1 MIPPEGPAQWAC
13 RYFDPITSYCRFWG
27 TGIGDV
33 CDECHEFEWKDPW
46 TQYVFKYSEELTKRV
61 HTLEERLD
69 NHIVR
74 IGLLEDKIY
83 DLELTVSDLVDEM
96 ENADGQEHNP

>member
-1 MIPPEGPAQWAC
+1 MQYLSEKV
-13 RYFDPITSYCRFWG
+13 RYL
-27 TGIGDV
+27 
-33 CDECHEFEWKDPW
+33 
-46 TQYVFKYSEELTKRV
+46 EELTKRV